1 MKSVIEIVRFKLL
14 ENATSEQLVSAS
26 EQSQKFVSSLN
37 GFEYRS
43 LSFDQD
49 SGTWTDVVYWDSM
62 DNAKAA
68 GEQFMASE
76 DCKPLMAL
84 IDPESVIMQHQ
95 AIMMSD
101 LAAKYQ

>member
-14 ENATSEQLVSAS
+14 ENATADQLIAAS
-26 EQSQKFVSSLN
+26 EQSQKFVSSLE

-43 LSFDQD
+43 LSYDND
-49 SGTWTDVVYWDSM
+49 SDTWTDVVYWDSM
-62 DNAKAA
+62 DNAKSA
-68 GEQFMASE
+68 GEKFMACE
-76 DCKPLMAL
+76 DCQPLMAL

-95 AIMMSD
+95 SIKMCN